1 MQARD
6 GVGMEIQDEHKR
18 PSLAI
23 LGVMLW
29 LISQHSSQPTKPIT
43 AIMAIPLR
51 NDVLIYCS

>member
-51 NDVLIYCS
+51 NDVV